1 MTTETA
7 IQTVAPPFGLL
18 AEFVTP
24 EELVHATRRAYEAG
38 FRRMDAY
45 TPLPIHG
52 LFEALGRR
60 HTWMPQIVLAGGLS
74 GCLGGFLLCYY
85 MSVTSYAHNIGGRP
99 VFSLPA
105 YIPIM
110 FECTVLAA
118 ALSAVLGM
126 IAVNGLPMPYHPVFN
141 APNFLRASQD
151 RFFLCIFADDPQF
164 DAVKTRDF
172 LQAMSPAGVTEVE
185 E

>member
-38 FRRMDAY
+38 FRRMCAY

-105 YIPIM
+105 YI
-110 FECTVLAA
+110 
-118 ALSAVLGM
+118 
-126 IAVNGLPMPYHPVFN
+126 
-141 APNFLRASQD
+141 
-151 RFFLCIFADDPQF
+151 
-164 DAVKTRDF
+164 
-172 LQAMSPAGVTEVE
+172 
-185 E
+185 